1 MYFRILFRK
10 SNQDRAM
17 SRKFQNLLNEYSE
30 SHQNH
35 TNKIIHWICVPLIF
49 WSIVA
54 LFYSI
59 PDELLK
65 ESFGDHFIAN
75 WAIIVLVPV
84 ILYYFSLS
92 ASIAIGMMFFIS
104 ICLFI
109 SELVL
114 QNADFPLW
122 GIAIFVFIISW
133 IGQFYGHKVEGKKP
147 SFLKD
152 IQFLLIGPAWLMH
165 FIYKR
170 CGIKY

>member
-10 SNQDRAM
+10 SNQDRTM

-35 TNKIIHWICVPLIF
+35 TNKIIHWVCVPLIF
-49 WSIVA
+49 WAIIA
-54 LFYSI
+54 LLYSI
-59 PDELLK
+59 PN
-65 ESFGDHFIAN
+65 SFLVYVFGNHFYSN
-75 WAIIVLVPV
+75 WAVLILIPV
-84 ILYYFSLS
+84 IIYYFLLS
-92 ASIAIGMMFFIS
+92 ASIAIGMYIFI
-104 ICLFI
+104 II
-109 SELVL
+109 SLYFCEILV
-114 QNADFPLW
+114 QNANFSLW
-122 GIAIFVFIISW
+122 TVAIAVFIISW

-170 CGIKY
+170 SGIKY